1 MKVGLVLPVFER
13 SPAKALAVARDAE
26 GAGIDGV
33 FSYDHLFP
41 LNRPDR
47 PSLPALGILPAVAMH
62 TDRIRVG
69 SLIIRVTTLP
79 APVLVRALVTL
90 NEIAEGRVIAGLG
103 TGDSL
108 TRPEVEAYGLEFP
121 PVGERLARLRHVA
134 RELRTRGVPVWIGGR
149 STAVREVARDEADAW
164 NTWDGPLSELAVFS
178 GPVTWAGPP
187 PRDIDLAGHVK
198 LLAAAGA
205 AWAVYGPAPSIDWP
219 AFVRELAGAAEGVQ

>member
-26 GAGIDGV
+26 AAGIDGV
-33 FSYDHLFP
+33 FSYDHFFP

-47 PSLPALGILPAVAMH
+47 PSLPALGILPAVAVH
-62 TDRIRVG
+62 TDRIHIG

-79 APVLVRALVTL
+79 APVLVHSLVTL
-90 NEIAEGRVIAGLG
+90 NQIARGRVIAGLG

-108 TRPEVEAYGLEFP
+108 TRPEVETYGLEFP
-121 PVGERLARLRHVA
+121 PLAERLARLRHVA
-134 RELRTRGVPVWIGGR
+134 RELRARGVPVWIGGR
-149 STAVREVARDEADAW
+149 SAAVREVARDEADAW
-164 NTWDGPLSELAVFS
+164 NTWDGPLSELAASS
-178 GPVTWAGPP
+178 GPVTWGGPS

-205 AWAVYGPAPSIDWP
+205 AWAVYGPVPSIDWP